1 MAGRWLDGSDRGR
14 FTVGALWKYHTDHR
28 RRTGDSD
35 NERKMRIEVNC
46 MTGMFATSRAGHD
59 KGKLYIIIE
68 ESEEYVYL
76 TDGRLKPVDR
86 PKKKK
91 KKHIQII
98 RKVDETIQ
106 FMIEE
111 KKPISNEMVKRAIKE
126 YEHKLV

>member
-1 MAGRWLDGSDRGR
+1 
-14 FTVGALWKYHTDHR
+14 
-28 RRTGDSD
+28 
-35 NERKMRIEVNC
+35 